1 MQCSRGDW
9 CGQQQ
14 GGKQLSLPCQ
24 TEQLVPHKAFSRRQA
39 EYFRETPTVAAV
51 GATKQAVTC
60 PGVCRFSSR
69 TSNGGCNQ
77 CCTASSDLI
86 TADGY
91 VVPSQAEQCAAGSD
105 IFEDEQQG
113 SSGLGE
119 PLSSQTKSRLRFA
132 ASSDF

>member
-1 MQCSRGDW
+1 M
-9 CGQQQ
+9 
-14 GGKQLSLPCQ
+14 
-24 TEQLVPHKAFSRRQA
+24 E
-39 EYFRETPTVAAV
+39 AAISIV
-51 GATKQAVTC
+51 QQAVTLLKT
-60 PGVCRFSSR
+60 SSI
-69 TSNGGCNQ
+69 
-77 CCTASSDLI
+77 A
-86 TADGY
+86 ADGN